1 MSEENQNI
9 LERKIELEK
18 FLHKLDLIRAT
29 EGEKIMLSPF
39 AGILQKQELDKINKI
54 LDAMGYPT

>member
-18 FLHKLDLIRAT
+18 FLHELELIRAR
-29 EGEKIMLSPF
+29 EGEKTMLSPI
-39 AGILQKQELDKINKI
+39 AGIIQKQELDKINKI
-54 LDAMGYPT
+54 LEAMGYPT